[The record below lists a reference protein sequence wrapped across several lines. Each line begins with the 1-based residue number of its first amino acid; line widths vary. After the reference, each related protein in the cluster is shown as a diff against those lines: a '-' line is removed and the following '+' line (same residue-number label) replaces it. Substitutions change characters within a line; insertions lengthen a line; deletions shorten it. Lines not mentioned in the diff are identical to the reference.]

1 MFLVKFLSVN
11 KIFVAVVVNLAFV
24 YVFVYLFVCLFVYI
38 LFVCLYVCCCML
50 LCMLLHCSAILSAVD
65 DFEEELDE
73 DIAVQN
79 VIRNM
84 LDKKVVE
91 QHITSDLGFD
101 ELKKR
106 RDPLTKMELRHKQ
119 VNCVELWLI
128 FS

>member
-1 MFLVKFLSVN
+1 ML
-11 KIFVAVVVNLAFV
+11 
-24 YVFVYLFVCLFVYI
+24 
-38 LFVCLYVCCCML
+38 LYVVM

-73 DIAVQN
+73 DIALQN

>member
-1 MFLVKFLSVN
+1 M
-11 KIFVAVVVNLAFV
+11 
-24 YVFVYLFVCLFVYI
+24 
-38 LFVCLYVCCCML
+38 LYVVM

-65 DFEEELDE
+65 DLEEELDE

-106 RDPLTKMELRHKQ
+106 RNPLTKMELRHKQ